1 MSKPFNSVEKLMP
14 SGGKNISPEGLE
26 NVLLADLDKVKFDIE
41 IDTFT
46 NIMEKF
52 KQDQLAGDTPKQFG
66 VGDWLKTKTTQELID
81 IGRGKWR
88 HGGRVGYDEGGKADK
103 TFKPSPKD
111 FIERIHKLTILRSQL
126 DPYSLKII
134 DELVEKT
141 LAAGLKKR

>member
-1 MSKPFNSVEKLMP
+1 MSKPTNNIEKLMP
-14 SGGKNISPEGLE
+14 SGGKKISPEGIE
-26 NVLLADLDKVKFDIE
+26 NVLLADLDKVKFDVE

-52 KQDQLAGDTPKQFG
+52 KQDQLSGDTPRQFG
-66 VGDWLKTKTTQELID
+66 VKDWLKTKTTKELMD

-88 HGGRVGYDEGGKADK
+88 HGGRVGLEEGGDPDT

-126 DPYSLKII
+126 DPYSLKIV
-134 DELVEKT
+134 DDLVERS
-141 LAAGLKKR
+141 LAAGIKK

>member
-1 MSKPFNSVEKLMP
+1 MSKPLNNIEKLMP
-14 SGGKNISPEGLE
+14 SGGKDISPEGLE

-52 KQDQLAGDTPKQFG
+52 KQEQMAGDTPKQFG
-66 VGDWLKTKTTQELID
+66 VSDWLKTKTTKELID
-81 IGRGKWR
+81 IGRGNWKQ
-88 HGGRVGYDEGGKADK
+88 GGRVGYDEGGKADK

-111 FIERIHKLTILRSQL
+111 FVKRVHKLTLIRSQL

-134 DELVEKT
+134 DELVEKS
-141 LAAGLKKR
+141 LEAGSKKE